1 MAEAQVQVQGATTT
15 KKRGRPAKKQSL
27 DNEGVV
33 LLQQQESKTDAAEME
48 MVHTLKPKSRGRPS
62 SSAAT
67 TASKT
72 SSLAASARS
81 GRAKQVPATAPAAAG
96 GAVEEE
102 VVGSVSSGKGSAS
115 AKRKPSSAAGG
126 VKTPEAAPS
135 KARKSTAAKVSS
147 GQNDTASSIST
158 SSSATLTATATVTE
172 KKTKAKAT
180 AKKGETEISSQTT
193 SQQPGTSR
201 LSTSSSTSTSKILG
215 HAKAFSKK
223 SSQLQRDILKFVN
236 EREARHLSS
245 RNIEAEILEISS
257 HIPSEADAIS
267 PVPAPAPTLETSSTG
282 PRYSIDEASSML
294 ATANAAPNMN
304 HNTTLTSD
312 AHVHAFTTQTI
323 ASLSQ
328 QQHFYPPPSVLSSPI
343 ATAQTQHQVRGYS
356 STKALPM
363 STTIA
368 LAARQQN
375 SPSASGGS
383 RPSMPPRPTIPPEV
397 PNAPKLTEL
406 PLEQLKKDPRYRK
419 ASTRYTT
426 FVVALPFAIVS
437 SYFLWE
443 RFYARSYLCI
453 LANGR
458 RHSLGFGGGDSTDR
472 EHQEYLQKVREARA
486 RAASGIDGSTS
497 IDRTE

>member
-1 MAEAQVQVQGATTT
+1 MAEAQVQVQVQGVTTT
-15 KKRGRPAKKQSL
+15 AKKRGRPAKKQSL
-27 DNEGVV
+27 DDEGVV
-33 LLQQQESKTDAAEME
+33 LLQQQESKTEAAEME
-48 MVHTLKPKSRGRPS
+48 MVQALKPKSRGRPS

-81 GRAKQVPATAPAAAG
+81 GRAKQVPPTAGAG
-96 GAVEEE
+96 GAAVEEE
-102 VVGSVSSGKGSAS
+102 VVGCVSSGKGSAS
-115 AKRKPSSAAGG
+115 AKRKPSAPAAG

-147 GQNDTASSIST
+147 SQNDTASSTST
-158 SSSATLTATATVTE
+158 SSLATLTATATATVTG

-215 HAKAFSKK
+215 HAKAFSEK
-223 SSQLQRDILKFVN
+223 SSQLQRDILKLVN

-245 RNIEAEILEISS
+245 RDIEAEILEMSS
-257 HIPSEADAIS
+257 HIPSGADTKS

-294 ATANAAPNMN
+294 AAANAAPNMN

-312 AHVHAFTTQTI
+312 AAPVHVFPSQTI

-328 QQHFYPPPSVLSSPI
+328 QQHFYPPPSVLSAPI

-375 SPSASGGS
+375 NPNASGGS

-443 RFYARSYLCI
+443 RCKFFHPS
-453 LANGR
+453 
-458 RHSLGFGGGDSTDR
+458 FFP
-472 EHQEYLQKVREARA
+472 
-486 RAASGIDGSTS
+486 
-497 IDRTE
+497 

>member
-1 MAEAQVQVQGATTT
+1 MAEGQVQVQGVTTTT

-27 DNEGVV
+27 DDEGVV
-33 LLQQQESKTDAAEME
+33 LLQQRESKTDGAEIE
-48 MVHTLKPKSRGRPS
+48 MVQALKPKSRGRPS

-81 GRAKQVPATAPAAAG
+81 GRAKQVPTTATAGAGAG
-96 GAVEEE
+96 GAAVEEE
-102 VVGSVSSGKGSAS
+102 VVGTVSSGRGSAS
-115 AKRKPSSAAGG
+115 AKRKPSATAAAAAG
-126 VKTPEAAPS
+126 VKTPDAAPS
-135 KARKSTAAKVSS
+135 KARKSPAAKVSS
-147 GQNDTASSIST
+147 SQPDTASSTST
-158 SSSATLTATATVTE
+158 SGLATVTTTTVAE
-172 KKTKAKAT
+172 KKTKAKAA
-180 AKKGETEISSQTT
+180 AKKAETEISSQKT
-193 SQQPGTSR
+193 SQQPGTPR
-201 LSTSSSTSTSKILG
+201 LSTSTLTSKILG
-215 HAKAFSKK
+215 HAKAFSEK
-223 SSQLQRDILKFVN
+223 SSQLQRDILQLVN

-245 RNIEAEILEISS
+245 RDIEAEILEISS
-257 HIPSEADAIS
+257 SIRSEADAIS
-267 PVPAPAPTLETSSTG
+267 PVPAPAPALETISTG
-282 PRYSIDEASSML
+282 HRDSIGGTSSML
-294 ATANAAPNMN
+294 TTASAASNMY

-312 AHVHAFTTQTI
+312 AAHVFPTQTI
-323 ASLSQ
+323 ASFSQ
-328 QQHFYPPPSVLSSPI
+328 QQPQHFYPPPSVLSSPV
-343 ATAQTQHQVRGYS
+343 ATPQTQHQVRGYS

-375 SPSASGGS
+375 NPNPSGGS

-443 RFYARSYLCI
+443 RCKCPPPLLLSWFMA
-453 LANGR
+453 
-458 RHSLGFGGGDSTDR
+458 
-472 EHQEYLQKVREARA
+472 
-486 RAASGIDGSTS
+486 
-497 IDRTE
+497 